1 MVVAEDLRV
10 IFRKGMVRRKF
21 AALDGLSLR
30 VREGDVYAL
39 LGPNG
44 AGKSTLMYC
53 MLGLI
58 RPNSGS
64 VRVFGKRPVLG
75 SRMYSD
81 IAYLPEEPHYH
92 LYLTVE
98 EAVKYYCSLY
108 GEKLDASR
116 VDDLLERLGL
126 GEFRKM
132 SLSKCSKGMKQKVGI
147 AQCLARTPRLLF
159 MDEPTRGLDPL
170 IVRDLRGMLVEL
182 NEKGTTIIMNSHVL
196 SETEMVAN
204 RVAMIKK
211 GRLVAEEELEDLLVH
226 DVESYHVVFSYTSM
240 IPEYLEDARTVAG
253 GRLAASF
260 PAGRLDEFMDF
271 VRSSGVKLYE
281 CMHKRRSLED
291 SFFRAM
297 EDTHTDA

>member
-10 IFRKGMVRRKF
+10 VFRKGMVRKKF
-21 AALDGLSLR
+21 NALDGMSLH

-58 RPNSGS
+58 RPNAGS
-64 VRVFGKRPVLG
+64 VRVFGKKPVLG

-98 EAVKYYCSLY
+98 EAVKYYCALY
-108 GEKLDASR
+108 GEKLDTSR
-116 VDDLLERLGL
+116 IDGLLERLGL
-126 GEFRKM
+126 AEFRKM
-132 SLSKCSKGMKQKVGI
+132 SLKKCSKGMKQKVGI
-147 AQCLARTPRLLF
+147 AQCLVRTPRLLF

-170 IVRDLRGMLVEL
+170 IVRDLRNMLVEL
-182 NEKGTTIIMNSHVL
+182 NKKGATIIMNSHVM

-211 GRLVAEEELEDLLVH
+211 GRLVAEEDIENLLVH
-226 DVESYHVVFSYTSM
+226 DVERYHVVFSYTGM
-240 IPEYLEDARTVAG
+240 IPYYLEN
-253 GRLAASF
+253 AATEGNRIRATF
-260 PAGRLDEFMDF
+260 PAERFDEFMDF
-271 VRSSGVKLYE
+271 VRSSGVKVYE
-281 CMHKRRSLED
+281 CMHKKRSLED
-291 SFFRAM
+291 SFFRVM
-297 EDTHTDA
+297 EGPRTDA